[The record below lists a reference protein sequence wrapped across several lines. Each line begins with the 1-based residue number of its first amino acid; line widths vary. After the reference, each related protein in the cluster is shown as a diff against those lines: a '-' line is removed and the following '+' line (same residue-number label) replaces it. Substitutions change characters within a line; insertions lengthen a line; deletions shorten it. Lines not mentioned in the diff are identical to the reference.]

1 MHYFPNL
8 FARGYFYSDLG
19 FGKNDFVVLL
29 KRSPYYLPRYS
40 LFTYATHP
48 SPSYGGVNS
57 GLMLMNL
64 DGLRKSPWT
73 KAILTIN
80 EELAP
85 FNVYGDQVTNYKQT
99 VIAVQY

>member
-1 MHYFPNL
+1 MYLLEIGILWYSSISLMDAKLLNKNFFPNHH
-8 FARGYFYSDLG
+8 
-19 FGKNDFVVLL
+19 
-29 KRSPYYLPRYS
+29 RYS
-40 LFTYATHP
+40 LFTYVTHP

-73 KAILTIN
+73 RAILTIN

-85 FNVYGDQVTNYKQT
+85 FNVYGDQVTYYPQPST
-99 VIAVQY
+99 FFVWIHLS